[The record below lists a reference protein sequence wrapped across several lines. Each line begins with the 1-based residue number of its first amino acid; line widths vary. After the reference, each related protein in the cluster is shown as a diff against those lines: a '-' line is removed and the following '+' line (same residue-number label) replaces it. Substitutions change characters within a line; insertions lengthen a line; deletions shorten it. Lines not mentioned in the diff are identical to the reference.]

1 MTEQEHEQHSDE
13 ASDEGAETTK
23 DVNEEESNGD
33 VLSDY
38 RTEGASE

>member
-1 MTEQEHEQHSDE
+1 MSEHEHELGSEESSDE
-13 ASDEGAETTK
+13 DEETK
-23 DVNEEESNGD
+23 DDEENNGD